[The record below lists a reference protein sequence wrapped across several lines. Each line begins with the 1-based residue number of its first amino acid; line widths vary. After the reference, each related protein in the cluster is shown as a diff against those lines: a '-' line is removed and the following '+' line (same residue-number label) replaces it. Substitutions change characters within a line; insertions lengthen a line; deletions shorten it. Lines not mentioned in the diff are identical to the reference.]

1 MKNKLYLIDIS
12 SLIFRAFY
20 AVRPLTTPK
29 GVVVNAVYGVLSM
42 IIKLHKEYDPKYVVF
57 CYDRKEPSFRKELD
71 DNYKAN
77 RTEMPEDLVPQMQ
90 IIKDLIEY
98 LGMPSLEVPRYE
110 ADDIIGTL
118 TCVALK
124 KNFEV
129 FIVSGDKDF
138 AQLIEEG
145 VYMLDTMKDT
155 ITDVKGVI
163 ERWGVRP
170 DQFIDYLAIVG
181 DSSDNIPGVS
191 GIGPKGAQKLLEDYG
206 TLDGIYQNI
215 DAIKS
220 ASIKE
225 KLSKSKEQAYLSQK
239 LVTIVQDVKVPEDMD
254 EYVIRPYKM
263 EQLTALLTD
272 LNFKSFEKALKL
284 DSTLSLLTESAGEKS
299 PSKRFPDTP
308 KVAAAAETKAA
319 KAAAAKALT
328 ASASIAG
335 EASATKS
342 EEFPPTDVKELPI
355 DELGKTI
362 PDSAQL
368 EFYENGQGV
377 FLFNQ
382 DLGLRKLTGDLSA
395 VAQQL
400 KGKKISWSGYDLKAI
415 WHRLNYE
422 YDRTNPLEAGWDTL
436 LAYYIIYP
444 GEENSFERI
453 YEKVFQEKVKEMM
466 GIEEL
471 VSVNHKIKDFLL
483 DKIQTAEALSLYQ
496 NIELKAAVSIFYMEK
511 KGIRLDPQTLHV
523 QSAELA
529 IELKKLEKHIHEQ
542 AGSEFNVGSPKQLA
556 QILFEKLQLPA
567 TKKTKTGFSTDNEVL
582 ESLKDKHEI
591 VASILKYRE
600 YSKLKSTYLDSLPLL
615 VKADGRIHS
624 HFDQALTATGRLS
637 STDPNLQNIPIKTEQ
652 GAKVRRAFT
661 AELGC
666 KLLSADYSQIELRV
680 LAHYSSDRNLISA
693 FENDLDIH
701 TATAAEVFAVPLTE
715 VTSEMRRMAKAVNFG
730 IAYGQ
735 GAFGLSSSLGIS
747 RAEAKDIITKYFI
760 KYPGV
765 KNYIDSTIESAKE
778 KGYVETLLGR
788 KRNMIELKSNNAM
801 VRKFG
806 ERAAIN
812 APIQGTAADIVKI
825 AMIELNEK
833 ISSPIILQVHDELI
847 FENPEKVLLDEAAT
861 IKSIMENV
869 LKLKVP
875 LKVNY
880 KIGLNWGEAH

>member
-1 MKNKLYLIDIS
+1 MKNKIYLIDIS

-42 IIKLHKEYDPKYVVF
+42 IIKLHKEYDPKYMVF

-124 KNFEV
+124 KKFEV
-129 FIVSGDKDF
+129 YIVSGDKDF
-138 AQLIEEG
+138 AQLIVEG
-145 VYMLDTMKDT
+145 VFMLDTMKDT
-155 ITDVKGVI
+155 ITDVNGVK
-163 ERWGVRP
+163 EKWGVRP

-181 DSSDNIPGVS
+181 DSSDNIPGVA
-191 GIGPKGAQKLLEDYG
+191 GIGPKGAQKLLEDYE
-206 TLDGIYQNI
+206 TLDGIYKNI

-239 LVTIVQDVKVPEDMD
+239 LVTIVQDIKVSEDMD

-263 EQLTALLTD
+263 DKLTNLLVE

-284 DSTLSLLTESAGEKS
+284 DSSLSMLSESAGEKT
-299 PSKRFPDTP
+299 PTKRFPDAP
-308 KVAAAAETKAA
+308 KVAGTAETKAA
-319 KAAAAKALT
+319 KSAAIKALKAAAASPA
-328 ASASIAG
+328 
-335 EASATKS
+335 
-342 EEFPPTDVKELPI
+342 EEYPPTDVVELPI
-355 DELGKTI
+355 DQLGKTI
-362 PDSAQL
+362 PDSAEL

-377 FLFNQ
+377 FIFNN
-382 DLGLRKLTGDLSA
+382 DLGLKKLSGQLSDIPN
-395 VAQQL
+395 QL
-400 KGKKISWSGYDLKAI
+400 KGKKIFWSGYDLKTI
-415 WHRLNYE
+415 WHRLDYD
-422 YDRTNPLEAGWDTL
+422 YDRSNPLEAGWDTL
-436 LAYYIIYP
+436 LAFYIIYP

-453 YEKVFQEKVKEMM
+453 YEKVFQEKMKDMM

-471 VSVNHKIKDFLL
+471 ISVHQKVKEFLL
-483 DKIQTAEALSLYQ
+483 GKIHAAEAISLYQ
-496 NIELKAAVSIFYMEK
+496 NIELKAAVTIYYMEK
-511 KGIRLDPQTLHV
+511 KGIKLDPQTLHT

-542 AGSEFNVGSPKQLA
+542 AGSEFNVGSPKQLS

-567 TKKTKTGFSTDNEVL
+567 TKKTKTGYSTDNEVL
-582 ESLKDKHEI
+582 ESLKDKHQI
-591 VASILKYRE
+591 VASLLKYRE

-652 GAKVRRAFT
+652 GAKVRTAFI
-661 AELGC
+661 AEANC

-680 LAHYSSDRNLISA
+680 LAHYSNDKNLIEA

-701 TATAAEVFAVPLTE
+701 TATAAEVFAVSLKQ

-747 RAEAKDIITKYFI
+747 RAEAKDIITKYFE

-765 KNYIDSTIESAKE
+765 KNYIDSTIESAQE

-788 KRNMIELKSNNAM
+788 KRNMVELKSNNAM

-825 AMIELNEK
+825 AMIELNQK
-833 ISSPIILQVHDELI
+833 VKSPIILQVHDELI
-847 FENPEKVLLDEAAT
+847 FENQEKTLLEEAAS
-861 IKSIMENV
+861 IRSIMENV

-880 KIGLNWGEAH
+880 KIGSNWGQAH